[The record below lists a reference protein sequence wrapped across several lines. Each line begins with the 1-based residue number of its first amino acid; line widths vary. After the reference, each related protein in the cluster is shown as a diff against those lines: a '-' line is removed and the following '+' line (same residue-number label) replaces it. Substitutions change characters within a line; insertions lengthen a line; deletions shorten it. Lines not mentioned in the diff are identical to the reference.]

1 MQFIDIIQVA
11 NTVTGQCNYDMEGVT
26 NTDPE
31 KLKGDVNE
39 DGTVDI
45 NDVVNIINIMAGQSE

>member
-1 MQFIDIIQVA
+1 M
-11 NTVTGQCNYDMEGVT
+11 
-26 NTDPE
+26 PE

-39 DGTVDI
+39 DGAVDI